1 MTKDDSEEN
10 LLTPAQVAKILGI
23 PVSTLS
29 RWRSERRELPYVK
42 IGRVVRYRP
51 CDLAE
56 WLETKIVHPR
66 P

>member
-1 MTKDDSEEN
+1 MLKDNSPEN
-10 LLTPAQVAKILGI
+10 LLTPSQVARILGV

-51 CDLAE
+51 HDLAE
-56 WLETKIVHPR
+56 WLETKVVSPR